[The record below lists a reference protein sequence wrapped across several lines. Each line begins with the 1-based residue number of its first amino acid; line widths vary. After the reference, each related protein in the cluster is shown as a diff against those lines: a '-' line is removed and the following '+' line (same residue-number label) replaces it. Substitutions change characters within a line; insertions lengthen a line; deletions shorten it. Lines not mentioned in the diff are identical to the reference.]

1 MPDEVPRAEPEVLC
15 RLNETTRALADLAAV
30 LEREEDLGRVL
41 QRSVDQLTSAV
52 PGADMASVSVLR
64 GDRDEAETVASSSDR
79 VWAIDSD
86 QYATGEGPCLEA
98 ARTGQVVR
106 TGVEQARQRW
116 PQFTRSARAAGVAS
130 YLCVPLAIDEK
141 FAGSLNLYS
150 EQRHGFGD
158 FDVALL
164 RLYATA
170 ACAAI
175 ANARRYAEARRLAGQ
190 LAQALDS
197 RAVIDQARGMLMER
211 RGINAEDAFGELVRE
226 SQNTNTKLREVATRL
241 TASLNCHRAK

>member
-1 MPDEVPRAEPEVLC
+1 MPDEVSGAEPELLC
-15 RLNETTRALADLAAV
+15 RLDETTRALADLAAV

-64 GDRDEAETVASSSDR
+64 DGDGAETVASSSER

-86 QYATGEGPCLEA
+86 QYAAGEGPCLEA

-106 TGVEQARQRW
+106 TGVEQARERW
-116 PQFTRSARAAGVAS
+116 PEFTRSARAAGVAS
-130 YLCVPLAIDEK
+130 YLSVPLAIDEK
-141 FAGSLNLYS
+141 FAGALNLYS
-150 EQRHGFGD
+150 QQRHGFGD

-164 RLYATA
+164 RLYVTA

-190 LAQALDS
+190 LTQALDS

-211 RGINAEDAFGELVRE
+211 RGINAEDAFGELIRE
-226 SQNTNTKLREVATRL
+226 SQNTNTKLREVAARL
-241 TASLNCHRAK
+241 TDSLPRHRAK